1 MLAIAFVLYKNLSI
15 LLYSPIKSDMNNNH
29 VNNINLKIIIKLN

>member
-1 MLAIAFVLYKNLSI
+1 MLAIVFVLYTNLGI
-15 LLYSPIKSDMNNNH
+15 LLYNSIKSDMNNNH